1 MERLETNKW
10 LITLAVM
17 LPTLI
22 EILDTSV
29 ANVALPHIQGSLS
42 ASQDEVTWVLTSY
55 LVSNA
60 VIIPMSG
67 WFARIIGRKKYLL
80 GSIVVFTLS
89 SMLCG
94 SATGLSEIVVF
105 RVIQG
110 IGGGGLQP
118 MSQAI
123 LMETFPPE
131 ERGVAMGIFGM
142 GAVLGP
148 VSGAPD
154 RRISHRQ
161 L

>member
-1 MERLETNKW
+1 
-10 LITLAVM
+10 M

-142 GAVLGP
+142 GAGLGAS
-148 VSGAPD
+148 SGAPD